1 MATGKY
7 LTIVTV
13 LRDGSHMLYQV
24 AGPAPGHAGVRIGAH
39 IAVRRQDYG
48 EELAAVVVIHG
59 DVVAE
64 HRP

>member
-1 MATGKY
+1 MAASKY

-13 LRDGSHMLYQV
+13 LRDGQHVLYQV
-24 AGPAPGHAGVRIGAH
+24 ADPMPGHSGVRIGAH

-48 EELAAVVVIHG
+48 DDIAGFIVIHG
-59 DVVAE
+59 DTVAE